1 MPVVQLSAQFC
12 QSATCVEGR
21 AKTDYYD
28 TAISGFILEVRSNG
42 GKTFHLRYRD
52 ERGRQRQFKL
62 GSTKAISFEKAR
74 QAAQHA
80 LSRVTLGGSPA
91 DERAIKR
98 KIPTLQEFV
107 DETYIP
113 HIKAT
118 RRNYASS
125 LSFLRLHLLS
135 KLGGKHLDQ
144 ITQKDLLAL
153 QQGMLEKGYA
163 KSSVNK
169 VVIYTSIMYRLAQK
183 MEVPGSKV
191 NPAAAIPVKD
201 PQNGRDRVLTAEE
214 SRRLQEAVS
223 KSENRYLK
231 YIVALALL
239 TGARKRELLDCRWDY
254 VDMERRF
261 IRVPLSKSG
270 KPRLIPLSTDALAV
284 LEQVPRIPNC
294 PYVFP
299 NPSTRKPFTS
309 IYFAWDN
316 ARKAAGLAD
325 VVQHDLRRT
334 FGSNLINA
342 GHSLFLVGSALG
354 HSPSNQSV
362 TAIYARLSQSKLLS
376 AVEDAAKATG
386 VDWVPPE
393 AKAA

>member
-1 MPVVQLSAQFC
+1 MPVTTLSAQFC
-12 QSATCVEGR
+12 QTATCIEGR
-21 AKTDYYD
+21 AKTDFYD
-28 TAISGFILEVRSNG
+28 THTPGLVLEVRSTG
-42 GKTFHLRYRD
+42 GKTYYLRYRD
-52 ERGRQRQFKL
+52 DHGRQRQYKL
-62 GSTKAISFEKAR
+62 GAAKAISFEKAR

-91 DERAIKR
+91 DDRAIKR

-113 HIKAT
+113 QVKAT

-135 KLGGKHLDQ
+135 KLGNKHLDQ

-163 KSSVNK
+163 RSSANK
-169 VVIYTSIMYRLAQK
+169 VVIYTSILYRLAQK
-183 MEVPGSKV
+183 MEVPGSQV

-201 PQNGRDRVLTAEE
+201 PQNGRDRVLTSDET
-214 SRRLQEAVS
+214 RRLLEAVA

-231 YIVALALL
+231 YFVALALL

-254 VDMERRF
+254 VDTERRF

-270 KPRLIPLSTDALAV
+270 KPRLIPLSTDAMALLA
-284 LEQVPRIPNC
+284 QVPRIPNC

-299 NPSTRKPFTS
+299 NPSTRKPYTS
-309 IYFAWDN
+309 IYLSWDN

-325 VVQHDLRRT
+325 VWVHDLRRT
-334 FGSNLINA
+334 YGSALANA

-354 HSPSNQSV
+354 HSASNPRV
-362 TAIYARLSQSKLLS
+362 TAIYSRLNQSTLLS
-376 AVEDAAKATG
+376 AVEDVAKVSG
-386 VDWVPPE
+386 IEWVPPE